1 MRISDWSSDVCSSDL
16 ELVREL
22 IQEQKEL
29 EKFLEQV
36 RREKKAADM
45 THEEQ
50 SPTSD
55 EELLKK
61 QEELQELFDKVL
73 DEETKKI
80 IAELEKLLEKNNK
93 NLTREQLQNLQLDNK
108 SLEKEL
114 KDRKSTRLNSS
125 H

>member
-1 MRISDWSSDVCSSDL
+1 MQENARKLNQLLIQKQTL
-16 ELVREL
+16 GFEERELVREL

-80 IAELEKLLEKNNK
+80 IAELERSEERNVGKECGSKC
-93 NLTREQLQNLQLDNK
+93 RYRW
-108 SLEKEL
+108 SL
-114 KDRKSTRLNSS
+114 STKKKKKKK
-125 H
+125 

>member
-1 MRISDWSSDVCSSDL
+1 
-16 ELVREL
+16 
-22 IQEQKEL
+22 
-29 EKFLEQV
+29 
-36 RREKKAADM
+36 M

-114 KDRKSTRLNSS
+114 NRLLELYKQLEFDQLLQESIDELLEQADKQDELDRKSVVEGKRVSERVEPGGRR
-125 H
+125 

>member
-1 MRISDWSSDVCSSDL
+1 MQVNARKMNEMLIKKQTLGFEES

-93 NLTREQLQNLQLDNK
+93 IGRA
-108 SLEKEL
+108 
-114 KDRKSTRLNSS
+114 
-125 H
+125 HV